1 MAFQA
6 ADLIAYEHYKANLKI
21 LEMGEGVVDAGDL
34 RIPFQS
40 LAGIPGSMEWGVVL
54 KENLIE
60 SCQRYN
66 VPLR

>member
-40 LAGIPGSMEWGVVL
+40 LGRDSRLDEWG
-54 KENLIE
+54 
-60 SCQRYN
+60 
-66 VPLR
+66 